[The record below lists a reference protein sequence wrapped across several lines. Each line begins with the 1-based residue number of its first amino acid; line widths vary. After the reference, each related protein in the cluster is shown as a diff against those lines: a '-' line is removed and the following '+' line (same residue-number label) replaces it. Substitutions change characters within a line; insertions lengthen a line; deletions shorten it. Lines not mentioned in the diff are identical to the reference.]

1 MSNQQYLF
9 SVYVKGHL
17 GISTIAMNI
26 SLLFSNAPPLETPI
40 VVAANT
46 LGRRDVG
53 LAGNLVQPLK

>member
-46 LGRRDVG
+46 LGDGTSV
-53 LAGNLVQPLK
+53 